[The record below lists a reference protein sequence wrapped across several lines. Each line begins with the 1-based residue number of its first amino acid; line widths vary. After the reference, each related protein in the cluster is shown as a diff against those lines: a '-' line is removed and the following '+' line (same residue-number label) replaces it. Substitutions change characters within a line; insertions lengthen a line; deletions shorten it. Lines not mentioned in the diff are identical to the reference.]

1 MLNDQAKQ
9 ERDSRLLPVL
19 LAATEG
25 IEAIKLIM
33 KFEIIFHNFSSYF
46 LSFTD
51 REGDIC
57 LSNSCRQLS

>member
-9 ERDSRLLPVL
+9 ERDSPLLPVL

-33 KFEIIFHNFSSYF
+33 KFEINFSSYF
-46 LSFTD
+46 LPSTD
-51 REGDIC
+51 REGDVC